1 MHHTG
6 QAADKGGTP
15 SLPLNGIFDSAS
27 IPTLTPRPLNDH
39 SSNYGPCVDVWAP
52 GNLIYS
58 TWGLHSDPDNHL
70 TKVGVTYSGNGLNG
84 TQGWTFLSGTSM
96 AAPHV
101 AGAAAYLADQFGLT
115 TPAQIE
121 QKVRQYFQNSG
132 YTDRTG
138 APINYVQ
145 LR

>member
-1 MHHTG
+1 
-6 QAADKGGTP
+6 
-15 SLPLNGIFDSAS
+15 
-27 IPTLTPRPLNDH
+27 
-39 SSNYGPCVDVWAP
+39 
-52 GNLIYS
+52 
-58 TWGLHSDPDNHL
+58 
-70 TKVGVTYSGNGLNG
+70 VGVTYSGNGLNG